1 MDSKCEEVI
10 NIGSEEMV
18 SIDELINITAK
29 VADKEIK
36 INHTPGPL
44 GVRGRNS
51 QNDKIREVLDWD
63 YEVSL
68 EEGIDR
74 TYGWVSQQVYNS
86 QLNEKQ
92 VLHDQT
98 LEAV

>member
-18 SIDELINITAK
+18 SIDELIEIAAK
-29 VADKEIK
+29 VADKK
-36 INHTPGPL
+36 ININHIAGPV

-51 QNDKIREVLDWD
+51 QNDMIREKLKWD
-63 YEVSL
+63 YEISL
-68 EEGIDR
+68 EEGIRR
-74 TYGWVSQQVYNS
+74 TYDWIREQVYNS

-92 VLHDQT
+92 LLHDQT
-98 LEAV
+98 LEVV